1 MTILGIIIICIGI
14 CLIFMAPF
22 ITNKIINI
30 NYRYSSKEEKQQK
43 FKKISKIIV
52 WSSVSFTLFLIIIIK
67 IIS

>member
-1 MTILGIIIICIGI
+1 MTILAIIIMCIGI
-14 CLIFMAPF
+14 CLVFTTSF

-30 NYRYSSKEEKQQK
+30 NYRYLSKEEKQQK

-52 WSSVSFTLFLIIIIK
+52 WSIVFFTLFLIIIIK